1 MVRAAKEAM
10 SGLESVPHIAAIYLD
25 TPISA
30 SVRVRLPQLARDTQ
44 PTDARSAC
52 RASGLLEQPFQ

>member
-1 MVRAAKEAM
+1 M
-10 SGLESVPHIAAIYLD
+10 SGLESESLISPLSYLD

-30 SVRVRLPQLARDTQ
+30 SVRVRLRQLARDTQ

-52 RASGLLEQPFQ
+52 RASGLLEIPFPQAVGA

>member
-1 MVRAAKEAM
+1 M
-10 SGLESVPHIAAIYLD
+10 SGLESESLISPLSYLD

-30 SVRVRLPQLARDTQ
+30 SVRVRLPQLVRDTQ

-52 RASGLLEQPFQ
+52 RASGLLEIPMC